1 MIRLSRYNSL
11 ASFSVTQEIYVDVYL
26 GRHFLG
32 VHARSE
38 INGHTKVFAETKQMN
53 GHLDD
58 CSESSLPLLSSFIYF
73 LFIYLTHCTVTLLQ
87 GLWCSFGH
95 IMVNK
100 QASFLCVCVWFPLFL
115 CFLIFILLFYLLSS
129 LSTTLFPL
137 TIFIFFISSTSI
149 SVFLYHLE

>member
-1 MIRLSRYNSL
+1 MLDQKSMDTLRYLQKLSRWMG
-11 ASFSVTQEIYVDVYL
+11 T
-26 GRHFLG
+26 R
-32 VHARSE
+32 
-38 INGHTKVFAETKQMN
+38 K
-53 GHLDD
+53 D

-100 QASFLCVCVWFPLFL
+100 QASFLCVCVVSFVSMFP
-115 CFLIFILLFYLLSS
+115 LIFILLFYLLSS
-129 LSTTLFPL
+129 LSTPLFPL

-149 SVFLYHLE
+149 SVFLLSSWVKNRIVAGPEEVTDLATQGRIFVDSPPSPW